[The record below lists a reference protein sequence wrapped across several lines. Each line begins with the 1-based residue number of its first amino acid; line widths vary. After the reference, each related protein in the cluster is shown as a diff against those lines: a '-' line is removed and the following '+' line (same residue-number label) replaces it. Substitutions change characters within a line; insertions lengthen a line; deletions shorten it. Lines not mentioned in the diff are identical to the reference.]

1 MKTLSFIRLIS
12 VFSYLFII
20 LAGEMIGIP
29 FICWLLFTIFD
40 FGNIDQVFAVLGI
53 AGIVLNFLPWRNQVL
68 ITLLSFIM
76 MLSPIISRMVQVPL
90 EEFNYITFK
99 IPVFLFL
106 VCYLIFIIL
115 NAKKEKRVVSL

>member
-1 MKTLSFIRLIS
+1 MKALSFIRLIS

-68 ITLLSFIM
+68 MTLLSFIM

-90 EEFNYITFK
+90 EEFNYTTFK
-99 IPVFLFL
+99 IPVFLFV